1 MNLHG
6 FNEAIKHVITK
17 TLEIFLFQK
26 HPLVVLV
33 IVILVLDVCIFFF
46 CKKKIKIKKAIHF
59 TLYKLQRFTTLA
71 LFFAEFQIAKKQ
83 KLIFRFQ

>member
-46 CKKKIKIKKAIHF
+46 AKKIKKNKKGNS
-59 TLYKLQRFTTLA
+59 LYSLQITKVYDSGS
-71 LFFAEFQIAKKQ
+71 FFCRISNCKKT
-83 KLIFRFQ
+83 KVNF